1 MKNIYVILMINNF
14 IMKTDEID
22 ISNFDL
28 VIWYS
33 ELNYYFTK
41 YECDS
46 IEELD
51 KILWYDYGVSM
62 IIL

>member
-1 MKNIYVILMINNF
+1 
-14 IMKTDEID
+14 MKTDEID
-22 ISNFDL
+22 ISYFDL
-28 VIWYS
+28 FIWYS

-41 YECDS
+41 YECES

>member
-1 MKNIYVILMINNF
+1 MKRNEPDLNH
-14 IMKTDEID
+14 
-22 ISNFDL
+22 FDL

-41 YECDS
+41 YECDN